1 MQFWFAMCSGT
12 GTMDICDCK
21 SPIDASN
28 SSNANE
34 NMLYNNCIR
43 IFLSNEMYGVVLVRE
58 LPV

>member
-1 MQFWFAMCSGT
+1 
-12 GTMDICDCK
+12 MDICDCK